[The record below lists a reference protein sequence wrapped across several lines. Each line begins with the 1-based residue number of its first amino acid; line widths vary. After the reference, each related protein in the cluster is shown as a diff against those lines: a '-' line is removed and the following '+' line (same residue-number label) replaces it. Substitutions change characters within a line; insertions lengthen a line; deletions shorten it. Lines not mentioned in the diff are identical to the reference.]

1 MESLIGALPIIWVI
15 FGIILLLVLNM
26 KFKLNSILALLI
38 AAITVGIL
46 EGMPLTKVVTT
57 IKSGFGSTLGG
68 LALIVAFGAVLGK
81 FMVESGASQRIART
95 ILNKVGVKY
104 IQVGILLVGLIF
116 GLSMFYEV
124 AFMILAPLILSIAK
138 EAKISFL
145 RLEMTMVAAAT
156 TAHSLFPPQPGPVA
170 LVSAFGADIGMVY
183 IFGIIVTI
191 PTIICSGIILPK
203 VLGKR
208 IENIPMPVL
217 GGGNAKEFTDEEMPG
232 FGISLL
238 VPLIPAIIMIAAT
251 IFKPIAGEGTM
262 AYELL
267 SFFGSAEISMLIA
280 VIVGIFV
287 FGLNLNKNMS
297 QMMDSFAEGIKG
309 VATVILI
316 IGAGGAF
323 KQVILDSG
331 VGAYIATL
339 MQGSSFSPFIMAWLI
354 TVILRLATGA
364 GTVSAITAAGIV
376 GPLIP
381 VFNVNPALM
390 VLATASASNTL
401 THVNDAAFWLFKET
415 FGLSIKDTFKSW
427 GLLELVN
434 SVVGLIIVLILSLFI
449 H

>member
-1 MESLIGALPIIWVI
+1 MKSIIGALPIIWVA
-15 FGIILLLVLNM
+15 FGIILLLVLNI

-46 EGMPLTKVVTT
+46 EGMPLTKVVATVKT
-57 IKSGFGSTLGG
+57 GFGSTLGG

-81 FMVESGASQRIART
+81 FMVESGASQRIAQT

-104 IQVGILLVGLIF
+104 IQWGILLVGLIF

-183 IFGIIVTI
+183 IIGIFVTI

-203 VLGKR
+203 LLGKR
-208 IENIPMPVL
+208 IENISMPAL
-217 GGGNAKEFTDEEMPG
+217 AGGDTKKFTDKEMPN

-251 IFKPIAGEGTM
+251 IIKPIVGEGTM
-262 AYELL
+262 AYELI
-267 SFFGSAEISMLIA
+267 SFLGSAEISMLIA

-287 FGLNLNKNMS
+287 FGLNLNKNMG
-297 QMMDSFAEGIKG
+297 QMMDSFADAIKG

-339 MQGSSFSPFIMAWLI
+339 MQGSSFSPLIMAWLI

-390 VLATASASNTL
+390 VLATASASNTI

-427 GLLELVN
+427 GLLELTN
-434 SVVGLIIVLILSLFI
+434 SIVGLIIVLILSLFI

>member
-1 MESLIGALPIIWVI
+1 MGSFLGASPIIWVA

-38 AAITVGIL
+38 SAIVVGLL
-46 EGMPLTKVVTT
+46 EGMELVKVVNT
-57 IKSGFGSTLGG
+57 IKSGFGSTLGS

-81 FMVESGASQRIART
+81 FMVDSGASQRIAKT
-95 ILNKVGVKY
+95 ILAKVGVKY
-104 IQVGILLVGLIF
+104 IQWGILLVGIIF

-124 AFMILAPLILSIAK
+124 AFMILAPLIMSIAK
-138 EAKISFL
+138 EAKISFMK
-145 RLEMTMVAAAT
+145 LEITMVAAAT
-156 TAHSLFPPQPGPVA
+156 SAHSLFPPQPGPVA
-170 LVSAFGADIGMVY
+170 LVSAYGADIGMVY
-183 IFGIIVTI
+183 IIGIIVII
-191 PTIICSGIILPK
+191 PTIICSGLIYPK
-203 VLGKR
+203 LIGKS
-208 IENIPMPVL
+208 IKDIPMPVL
-217 GGGNAKEFTDEEMPG
+217 AGGDTQEINEKDMPS

-251 IFKPIAGEGTM
+251 IFKPMVGAET
-262 AYELL
+262 ATYALL
-267 SFFGSAEISMLIA
+267 SFFGSAEISMLVA

-287 FGLNLNKNMS
+287 FGLNLNKNMN
-297 QMMDSFAEGIKG
+297 QMMDAFADAIKN

-339 MQGSSFSPFIMAWLI
+339 MQGSSFSPLIMAWLI
-354 TVILRLATGA
+354 TIILRLATGA

-390 VLATASASNTL
+390 VLATASGSNTL
-401 THVNDAAFWLFKET
+401 THVNDASFWLFKET
-415 FGLSIKDTFKSW
+415 FGLSLKDTFKTW
-427 GLLELVN
+427 GGLELIN